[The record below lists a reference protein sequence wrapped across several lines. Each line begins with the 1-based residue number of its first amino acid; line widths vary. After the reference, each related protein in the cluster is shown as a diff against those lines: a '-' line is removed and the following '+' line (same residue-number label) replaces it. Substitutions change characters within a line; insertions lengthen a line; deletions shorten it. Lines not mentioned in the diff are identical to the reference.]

1 MTVIAEPKIWKGI
14 RNWGI
19 TALLDEATASHL
31 RAISVLAVLALA
43 SFLPGFFQIPPVD
56 RDEARFAQATRQMI
70 ETGDYV
76 DIRFQEE
83 TRYKKPVGIYWLQ
96 AAVVRAAE
104 AAGVSNARTTIGL
117 YRIPSLLGAIGAVL
131 ATYWA
136 AMAFVSRRAALMAG
150 AMMATSILLGV
161 EARLAKT
168 DAMLLLTSVTAL
180 GAMARAY
187 LAEQGDRPSSL
198 PPLANA
204 AIFWSAIAFGIMI
217 KGPMILMFV
226 GFAALALMAMDAAQL
241 RLQGHA
247 EDPPPRGTLRWAAWT
262 IARLGGWAGG
272 SDRSAEPAAERSNPA
287 RWLLRLKPAL
297 GVPFAVAIVMPWL
310 VAIMVRSGGSF
321 FTESL
326 GGDMLA
332 KVAGGQETH
341 GLPPGFYFAIF
352 WQTFFPGALLAGLA
366 APAVWRA
373 RAEPGCK
380 LLLAWIVPAW
390 LAFELVPTKL
400 PHYVLP
406 LYPAL
411 AILIAGVVDSHS
423 LSRNRWLVHGTVW
436 WFILMMTVAIFLITL
451 QIVVGQKLGLWTWMF
466 AAAAVIFS
474 LFAWL
479 LYEADGAEAS
489 LARAAAASLMLSVA
503 AYAATFPGLR
513 QIFPSVG
520 LANYMHSAG
529 CADPVAVTAGFHE
542 PSLVFLAGTNTIHGV
557 GSTAADFLLG
567 GPCRFAFVESRQERA
582 FVQRA
587 DAIGLRYTTG
597 PRIDGFN
604 INGGGAVN
612 IATFRS
618 EPF

>member
-1 MTVIAEPKIWKGI
+1 MRHVGTVDMTAIAEPKWKGI

-19 TALLDEATASHL
+19 DQCLTAAAASNL
-31 RAISVLAVLALA
+31 RAIGVLAVLALV

-83 TRYKKPVGIYWLQ
+83 SRYKKPVGIYWLQ
-96 AAVVRAAE
+96 AAVVHAAE
-104 AAGVSNARTTIGL
+104 AVGVPQARTTIGL
-117 YRIPSLLGAIGAVL
+117 YRIPSLLGALGAVL
-131 ATYWA
+131 ATYWT

-198 PPLANA
+198 PPLAVA
-204 AIFWSAIAFGIMI
+204 AIFWGAIAAGIMV

-226 GFAALALMAMDAAQL
+226 GFAAVALIAM
-241 RLQGHA
+241 
-247 EDPPPRGTLRWAAWT
+247 
-262 IARLGGWAGG
+262 
-272 SDRSAEPAAERSNPA
+272 DRSA
-287 RWLLRLKPAL
+287 RWMLRLKPL
-297 GVPFAVAIVMPWL
+297 IGVPLALAIVAPWI
-310 VAIMVRSGGSF
+310 VAIMIRSGGRF
-321 FTESL
+321 FVESV
-326 GGDMLA
+326 GQDMFA
-332 KVAGGQETH
+332 KVTGGQETH
-341 GLPPGFYFAIF
+341 GLPPGFYLVTF
-352 WQTFFPGALLAGLA
+352 WLTFLPGALLAGVA

-373 RAEPGCK
+373 RAEPGCR

-390 LAFELVPTKL
+390 IAFELVPTKL

-411 AILIAGVVDSHS
+411 AILIAGAVDSRS
-423 LSRNRWLVHGTVW
+423 LSRNLWLVRGAVW
-436 WFILMMTVAIFLITL
+436 WFILMMMVAVLLIAL
-451 QIVVGQKLGLWTWMF
+451 QLGVGHQLGLWTWLF

-479 LYEADGAEAS
+479 LYESDGAEVS
-489 LARAAAASLMLSVA
+489 LARAAAASLMLSIA

-513 QIFPSVG
+513 QLFPSVG

-542 PSLVFLAGTNTIHGV
+542 PSLVFLAGTNTTHGV

-587 DAIGLRYTTG
+587 EVIGLRYTPG
-597 PRIDGFN
+597 PRIEGFN

-618 EPF
+618 ERG

>member
-1 MTVIAEPKIWKGI
+1 MRRVGTAEMTVIAEPKIWKGI

-19 TALLDEATASHL
+19 TSLLDEATASHL
-31 RAISVLAVLALA
+31 RAISVLVVLALA

-56 RDEARFAQATRQMI
+56 RDEAQFAQATKQMI

-76 DIRFQEE
+76 DIRFQEQA
-83 TRYKKPVGIYWLQ
+83 RYKKPVGIYWLQ
-96 AAVVRAAE
+96 AAVVQAAE
-104 AAGVSNARTTIGL
+104 AVGVPNARTTIGL
-117 YRIPSLLGAIGAVL
+117 YRIPSLLGAVGAVL

-198 PPLANA
+198 PPLAIA

-226 GFAALALMAMDAAQL
+226 GLAALALGAM
-241 RLQGHA
+241 
-247 EDPPPRGTLRWAAWT
+247 
-262 IARLGGWAGG
+262 
-272 SDRSAEPAAERSNPA
+272 DRSA
-287 RWLLRLKPAL
+287 RWMLRLKPAL
-297 GVPFAVAIVMPWL
+297 GVPFALVIVMPWL
-310 VAIMVRSGGSF
+310 VAIMVRSGGGF

-326 GGDMLA
+326 GGDMFA
-332 KVAGGQETH
+332 KVTGGQETH
-341 GLPPGFYFAIF
+341 GLPPGFYFAVF

-400 PHYVLP
+400 PHYVMP

-436 WFILMMTVAIFLITL
+436 WFILMMTVALLLIAL
-451 QIVVGQKLGLWTWMF
+451 QIVVGQKLGLWTWTF

-503 AYAATFPGLR
+503 AYATTFPGLR

-542 PSLVFLAGTNTIHGV
+542 PSLVFLAGTNTNHGV
-557 GSTAADFLLG
+557 GSTAADFLLA

-597 PRIDGFN
+597 PRVEGFN